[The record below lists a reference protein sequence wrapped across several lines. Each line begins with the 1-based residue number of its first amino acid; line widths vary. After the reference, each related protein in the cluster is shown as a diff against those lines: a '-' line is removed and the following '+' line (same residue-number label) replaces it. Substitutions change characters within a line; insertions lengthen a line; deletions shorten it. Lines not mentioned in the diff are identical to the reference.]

1 MRTFLKA
8 FVILLIPAVYYFMLN
23 GFKGETNTANSMNP
37 VPSGNRDFVHFILN
51 NDYTNSESSIWVENQ
66 LGNYRG
72 ALNFNGIHIYDV
84 VGGGQYGTQ
93 YGTDRFGYFQQDL
106 EEDQITEINT
116 LTDNISNHDLKL
128 YWERVKISRL
138 CYAQR
143 IVYEVTQDQGN
154 TTTNYGFCYRN
165 HSGDYTT
172 DSGRT
177 VIHAS
182 VQQDNTP
189 RFIAENIYENLQ
201 HGDQATWNIQRAD
214 AGTWYMKPM
223 MRIDSTVVDNNPDAE
238 VVRIDVVNF
247 RGQLVKSVILRTQ
260 NFMNTDG
267 NYGGQYLDKYS
278 FKQGID
284 SLQVSG
290 DTNRYVDAT
299 GLNNGVCEVD
309 QWERR
314 DSSRIDF
321 KIHWFGQVDVWFDK
335 MTVDD
340 EIANHLL
347 SSDRFGCYDELI
359 LDMATRDNFLYVAGI
374 VKQKKFTHANEEAVN
389 HVLNV
394 MYSHLKNT
402 ATLDKPYTLN

>member
-8 FVILLIPAVYYFMLN
+8 FVILLVPAVYYFMLN

-37 VPSGNRDFVHFILN
+37 VPSGNKDFVHFILN

-93 YGTDRFGYFQQDL
+93 YGTDRFGYFDENLSPYQL
-106 EEDQITEINT
+106 GEIGS
-116 LTDNISNHDLKL
+116 LTQNISNHDLKL

-143 IVYEVTQDQGN
+143 VVYEVTQDQGDS
-154 TTTNYGFCYRN
+154 TTNYGFCYRN
-165 HSGDYTT
+165 HTGEYTI
-172 DSGRT
+172 DNGRT

-189 RFIAENIYENLQ
+189 RFIAENVYENLQ
-201 HGDQATWNIQRAD
+201 HGDQAAWNIQRAD
-214 AGTWYMKPM
+214 AGMWYMKPM
-223 MRIDSTVVDNNPDAE
+223 MRIPVNTADDDP
-238 VVRIDVVNF
+238 VVRIDVINF
-247 RGQLVKSVILRTQ
+247 RGSLIKQIVLRGM
-260 NFMNTDG
+260 NFKVGGSYDG
-267 NYGGQYLDKYS
+267 NYIEKYK
-278 FKQGID
+278 FGLGID

-299 GLNNGVCEVD
+299 GLNNGMYAPNW
-309 QWERR
+309 WERK

-340 EIANHLL
+340 EMGNGLL
-347 SSDRFGCYDELI
+347 SGKYDFHVIDETTPQMFIYTARLVKGKEFSYS
-359 LDMATRDNFLYVAGI
+359 NYQCVNYVM
-374 VKQKKFTHANEEAVN
+374 
-389 HVLNV
+389 NV
-394 MYSHLKNT
+394 MYNHLKNS
-402 ATLDKPYTLN
+402 ATLDIPYALKNKQ